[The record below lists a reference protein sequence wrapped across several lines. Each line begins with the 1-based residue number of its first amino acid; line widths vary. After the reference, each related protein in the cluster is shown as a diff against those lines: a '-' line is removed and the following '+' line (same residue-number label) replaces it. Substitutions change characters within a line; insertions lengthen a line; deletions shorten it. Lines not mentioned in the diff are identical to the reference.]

1 MEQKTKAM
9 QRRERER
16 KRELNEYQGMKQPL
30 MWKLERRRV
39 RFEVREQEGLLLRQE
54 SKWVCGE

>member
-30 MWKLERRRV
+30 MWKLERRMV